1 MQLFT
6 YNFTNSVNYT
16 SPSMEMWLA
25 PDELSQFARLLVQ
38 EKLVAQPDLAHRGIC
53 VAIYDRDGTAV
64 TTARF
69 DTAH

>member
-25 PDELSQFARLLVQ
+25 PHELSQFARLLVQ
-38 EKLVAQPDLAHRGIC
+38 EMLVAQPDLAQRGIC
-53 VAIYDRDGTAV
+53 VAIYDRDGIAV
-64 TTARF
+64 TTAPF
-69 DTAH
+69 NTAD